1 MSELIGYYYHFKNLQ
16 RPHSTL
22 LLFFFFYLY
31 EEKINSHSVKFQPL
45 SF

>member
-22 LLFFFFYLY
+22 LLFFFYLY